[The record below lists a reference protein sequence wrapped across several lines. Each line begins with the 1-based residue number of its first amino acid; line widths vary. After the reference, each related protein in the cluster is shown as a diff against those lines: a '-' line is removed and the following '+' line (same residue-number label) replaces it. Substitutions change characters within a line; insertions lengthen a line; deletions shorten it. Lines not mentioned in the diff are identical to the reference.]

1 MKKNKKNKKNIE
13 GAEERI
19 FIDESDLSVLLKSE
33 RWVPKSEA
41 GEPSQEAVSAKV
53 GELVLLP
60 AIDLQKIDIEL
71 LTKIT
76 SSDIIDRFLRAETHR
91 IVAEEGEVE
100 SEIVTEAELQDEDDM
115 VSEELAEVDV
125 EIKAGDKERLTDEM
139 GDLFFALINACRLY
153 GIDPEGALERTNK
166 KFIRRFGYVE
176 EQAERTGRVLKE
188 MSLEEMDGY
197 WNEAKRLENK

>member
-1 MKKNKKNKKNIE
+1 MKKNKKNIE
-13 GAEERI
+13 GADERI

-41 GEPSQEAVSAKV
+41 GESSHEAVSAKV
-53 GELVLLP
+53 GELVSLP

-91 IVAEEGEVE
+91 IVAEEGDVE

-115 VSEELAEVDV
+115 VSEELAEVYLAQGLKDMAI
-125 EIKAGDKERLTDEM
+125 ETYRKLSLLNPEKSIY
-139 GDLFFALINACRLY
+139 FAELISK
-153 GIDPEGALERTNK
+153 I
-166 KFIRRFGYVE
+166 
-176 EQAERTGRVLKE
+176 
-188 MSLEEMDGY
+188 
-197 WNEAKRLENK
+197 EN

>member
-1 MKKNKKNKKNIE
+1 MKKNKKNIE

-41 GEPSQEAVSAKV
+41 EEPSQEAVSAKV
-53 GELVLLP
+53 GELVSLP
-60 AIDLQKIDIEL
+60 VIDLQKIDIEL

-115 VSEELAEVDV
+115 VSEELAEVYLAQGLKDMAI
-125 EIKAGDKERLTDEM
+125 ETYRKLSLLNPEKSIY
-139 GDLFFALINACRLY
+139 FAELISK
-153 GIDPEGALERTNK
+153 I
-166 KFIRRFGYVE
+166 
-176 EQAERTGRVLKE
+176 
-188 MSLEEMDGY
+188 
-197 WNEAKRLENK
+197 EN

>member
-1 MKKNKKNKKNIE
+1 MKKNKKNIE
-13 GAEERI
+13 GADERI

-41 GEPSQEAVSAKV
+41 GESSQEAVSAKV
-53 GELVLLP
+53 GELVSLP

-91 IVAEEGEVE
+91 IVAEEGDVE

-115 VSEELAEVDV
+115 VSEELAEVYLAQGLKDMAI
-125 EIKAGDKERLTDEM
+125 ETYRKLSLLNPEKSIY
-139 GDLFFALINACRLY
+139 FAELISK
-153 GIDPEGALERTNK
+153 I
-166 KFIRRFGYVE
+166 
-176 EQAERTGRVLKE
+176 
-188 MSLEEMDGY
+188 
-197 WNEAKRLENK
+197 EN

>member
-1 MKKNKKNKKNIE
+1 MKKNKKNIE
-13 GAEERI
+13 GADERI

-41 GEPSQEAVSAKV
+41 GESSHEAVSAKV
-53 GELVLLP
+53 GELVSLP

-115 VSEELAEVDV
+115 VSEELAEVYLAQGLKDMAI
-125 EIKAGDKERLTDEM
+125 ETYRKLSLLNPEKSIY
-139 GDLFFALINACRLY
+139 FAELISK
-153 GIDPEGALERTNK
+153 I
-166 KFIRRFGYVE
+166 
-176 EQAERTGRVLKE
+176 
-188 MSLEEMDGY
+188 
-197 WNEAKRLENK
+197 EN